1 MVGPNRILTVSYGT
15 FSCTLEGFDEPFGT
29 MKAIAE
35 YFRDLAADD
44 RYFGAEPPTPDAEM
58 LHRIA
63 EREIQRRV
71 EARVQEHGI
80 VLRPQSI
87 EAEQAEATLDR
98 QKQPQPDPHP
108 TLQADMQTPPQKT
121 VLGKTGSASAALAA
135 ATAGGA
141 AAAAIAPQGI
151 SEKLARIR
159 AAVADAEQT
168 TEETAEPAAED
179 TADDTAADMTPEPDE
194 TPTAVSEPERSPAG
208 DAQDEDTIRA
218 QLLDAEAAQADS
230 SEPAISDDTAP
241 ADDSAPIPAAS
252 PAAPDAATLLADDWA
267 DDFDD
272 ADLAALDDLPEGPDD
287 RAAIRLADDSL
298 MAASAAPPVPETSDA
313 ANMFDE
319 DDLPEDGPVDA
330 AADESSIF
338 DEFLDEDED
347 EDGDTQAEGDAG
359 DADEDRQLQRAA
371 RETDETD
378 DEEDEEPLEL
388 LAAEDTPPQEEPHHG
403 AADSAPATDLIE
415 AGFDE
420 DFDSELTQVLEEK
433 AALELDRSE
442 TETLRSQI
450 RSVLGRTGLPKSA
463 EKGLIDELTEIE
475 RAVVIKHPNFMKT
488 RSDAMDENTEQTAER
503 LMQTASSQMNTAETR
518 RRREAFEHLNLAVS
532 ATRAEEEATGPR
544 RRDIAEARKIEQY
557 REGLD
562 MPEPLK
568 PSSPRSAKLHSE
580 RMPEAK
586 PERRPKPA
594 SAPEPAA
601 AEPAKP
607 QAAAPAAT
615 APVRETEPK
624 PPVSQ
629 PQQAGPAPKPQAA
642 PEPDAAAP
650 AVRGPVRP
658 RRPVAIGSARRAT
671 AARPDAAAPLVLVS
685 EQRVDSAPPKGKVRP
700 RRVAAFTAASAD
712 TPPAGVADQASEFT
726 KFANDVDA
734 WLLDDQIEAA
744 AAYMTH
750 IEGKPEF
757 TRAELV
763 RYVLAYNQNRDV
775 SREDMLRGFGTVL
788 REARL
793 ERADGGAFR
802 LSENSEY
809 AEEARRYAAG

>member
-80 VLRPQSI
+80 VLRPQPLG
-87 EAEQAEATLDR
+87 AEQAEAA
-98 QKQPQPDPHP
+98 QASQQPSEPHPDP
-108 TLQADMQTPPQKT
+108 QADAQTPPQPA

-151 SEKLARIR
+151 SDKLARIR
-159 AAVADAEQT
+159 AAVTGATQPAEEMPQ
-168 TEETAEPAAED
+168 PGSD
-179 TADDTAADMTPEPDE
+179 DADDDSAADMVPQVDE
-194 TPTAVSEPERSPAG
+194 SPTAAPVADSSPAS
-208 DAQDEDTIRA
+208 DADDEDTIRA

-230 SEPAISDDTAP
+230 TASAISEDTATADDT
-241 ADDSAPIPAAS
+241 
-252 PAAPDAATLLADDWA
+252 APDAATLLDDDWA

-272 ADLAALDDLPEGPDD
+272 AELAALDDLPDGPDA
-287 RAAIRLADDSL
+287 RAADDG
-298 MAASAAPPVPETSDA
+298 MAAALAATPVSDPSGA

-319 DDLPEDGPVDA
+319 DDQPDEAPVKA
-330 AADESSIF
+330 ASDETSIF
-338 DEFLDEDED
+338 DAFLDEDED
-347 EDGDTQAEGDAG
+347 EDDDETSDAEAG
-359 DADEDRQLQRAA
+359 TPQQRAA
-371 RETDETD
+371 DEPDTA
-378 DEEDEEPLEL
+378 DEEPLRL
-388 LAAEDTPPQEEPHHG
+388 VAAQDTQPDRKQHG
-403 AADSAPATDLIE
+403 GTAEKLIDE
-415 AGFDE
+415 VFDA
-420 DFDSELTQVLEEK
+420 DFDAELDQALEEK
-433 AALELDRSE
+433 AASDLDRSQ
-442 TETLRSQI
+442 TEALRAQI
-450 RSVLGRTGLPKSA
+450 RNVLGETGLPKSA

-475 RAVVIKHPNFMKT
+475 SDVVVKHPNFMKA
-488 RSDAMDENTEQTAER
+488 RSDAMDDNTEQTAER

-568 PSSPRSAKLHSE
+568 PSSPRAPRLH
-580 RMPEAK
+580 PEHAA
-586 PERRPKPA
+586 PPQVE

-601 AEPAKP
+601 EEPAKP
-607 QAAAPAAT
+607 QAAEA
-615 APVRETEPK
+615 EP
-624 PPVSQ
+624 Q
-629 PQQAGPAPKPQAA
+629 PKPQATS
-642 PEPDAAAP
+642 EPAAAMP
-650 AVRGPVRP
+650 GTGPVRP
-658 RRPVAIGSARRAT
+658 RRPVAIGSGRRPQ
-671 AARPDAAAPLVLVS
+671 AARPETAAPLVLVS
-685 EQRVDSAPPKGKVRP
+685 EQRVDSAAPKGKVRP
-700 RRVAAFTAASAD
+700 RRVASFASESTGQATPDAAAR
-712 TPPAGVADQASEFT
+712 AAEFT
-726 KFANDVDA
+726 KFADEVDA

-763 RYVLAYNQNRDV
+763 RYVLAYNQDREV

-793 ERADGGAFR
+793 ERGDGGAFR
-802 LSENSEY
+802 LTENSEY
-809 AEEARRYAAG
+809 AEEARRYTAG

>member
-44 RYFGAEPPTPDAEM
+44 RYFGAEPPTPDTEM

-80 VLRPQSI
+80 VLRPQPLG
-87 EAEQAEATLDR
+87 AEQAEAALASH
-98 QKQPQPDPHP
+98 KQHDPQSAAP
-108 TLQADMQTPPQKT
+108 TDTQTPPQQA

-141 AAAAIAPQGI
+141 AAAAVAPQGI

-159 AAVADAEQT
+159 AAVADAAQT
-168 TEETAEPAAED
+168 PEPGADDSADDNTADTPHEMGDTLTAAPEAD
-179 TADDTAADMTPEPDE
+179 SSPADDT
-194 TPTAVSEPERSPAG
+194 
-208 DAQDEDTIRA
+208 QDEDTIRA
-218 QLLDAEAAQADS
+218 QLLDAEAAQSVSRDS
-230 SEPAISDDTAP
+230 DFDDAAGRP
-241 ADDSAPIPAAS
+241 DDSLQAADDPTM
-252 PAAPDAATLLADDWA
+252 PDAAVMPVDWK

-272 ADLAALDDLPEGPDD
+272 ADLAALDDLPDGPQAQED
-287 RAAIRLADDSL
+287 DDS
-298 MAASAAPPVPETSDA
+298 MPAALVARPVSSASDA

-319 DDLPEDGPVDA
+319 DDQPDEAPVDA
-330 AADESSIF
+330 ATDETSIF

-347 EDGDTQAEGDAG
+347 DSS
-359 DADEDRQLQRAA
+359 DADEGTLHERAA
-371 RETDETD
+371 DEAEAED
-378 DEEDEEPLEL
+378 DQPLKL
-388 LAAEDTPPQEEPHHG
+388 VAAEDR
-403 AADSAPATDLIE
+403 APAPDQRSDTAENLIE
-415 AGFDE
+415 DVFDE
-420 DFDSELTQVLEEK
+420 DFDAELDEALEQK
-433 AALELDRSE
+433 AASEFDRSE
-442 TETLRSQI
+442 TEQLRTQI
-450 RSVLGRTGLPKSA
+450 RSVLGETGLPESA
-463 EKGLIDELTEIE
+463 ERGLIDELTEIE
-475 RAVVIKHPNFMKT
+475 RAVVIKHPNFMKA
-488 RSDAMDENTEQTAER
+488 RADAMDENTEQTAER
-503 LMQTASSQMNTAETR
+503 LMQTASTQMNTAETR

-568 PSSPRSAKLHSE
+568 PSTARLRADSA
-580 RMPEAK
+580 P
-586 PERRPKPA
+586 RPKPETT
-594 SAPEPAA
+594 PE
-601 AEPAKP
+601 EPQKP
-607 QAAAPAAT
+607 RAAT
-615 APVRETEPK
+615 PEADHPAPDAE
-624 PPVSQ
+624 
-629 PQQAGPAPKPQAA
+629 PQQAAPAPKPQAT
-642 PEPDAAAP
+642 PTKPDAAAP
-650 AVRGPVRP
+650 ATGHVRP
-658 RRPVAIGSARRAT
+658 RRPVAIGSGRRPQ
-671 AARPDAAAPLVLVS
+671 AARPDTAAPLVLVS
-685 EQRVDSAPPKGKVRP
+685 EQRVDSTAPQGKVRP
-700 RRVAAFTAASAD
+700 RRVASFASESAETAAPDAA
-712 TPPAGVADQASEFT
+712 TRAAEFT

-744 AAYMTH
+744 AAYLTH

-793 ERADGGAFR
+793 ERGDGGTFR

-809 AEEARRYAAG
+809 ADEARRYAAG